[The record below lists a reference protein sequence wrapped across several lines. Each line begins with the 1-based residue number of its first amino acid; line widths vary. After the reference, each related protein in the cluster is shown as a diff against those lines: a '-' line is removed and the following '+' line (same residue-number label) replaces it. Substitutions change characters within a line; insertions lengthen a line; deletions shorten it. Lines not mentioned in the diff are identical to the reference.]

1 MPVKRAGAMAG
12 PMLAVAAAAGLV
24 LGSAPALA
32 AAAPALVTVPCRVT
46 ALTAD
51 LAAASSG
58 ETLQLAPSCRYVLT
72 AALPLIRENLTIL
85 GEGATLE
92 RSYAPGTPDF
102 TILTVWSGKVNIQ
115 RLNFRHADSGGAIDN
130 GVSVEFPSVLTVSG
144 GTFSGD
150 TAGSGGAIYN
160 STGGTLIVKGDVF
173 ADDSI
178 GIYNSFSLDPERGQ
192 VTVLKVTGS
201 SFAENGDGI
210 DNDGNA
216 TVSGSAFTGNDSGI
230 YNETGAH
237 LAVTDSDFSQ
247 NSRSG
252 LLNEGYS
259 TVTGG
264 SFIRNSTPYTG
275 GGIDNTSDGPTSLT
289 VTGTSFTGNSAG
301 EGGGGIYNYDAAQ
314 VTGATFTGNH
324 AAVGGGMENAWY
336 AVVADST
343 FRGNSAGSDGGGLYN
358 DCEATVSGSVFAQNK
373 AGSDGGGIGTTF
385 TPLAECFAATFVHL
399 TDSQVRG
406 NTAGADGG
414 GIYTVDTVATP
425 GLGSVSVSGGQIRGN
440 AAGGDGG
447 GIFNS
452 GGTNVTLS
460 GPVVAGNHPDNCVP
474 LGSVPGC
481 TG

>member
-1 MPVKRAGAMAG
+1 MAG
-12 PMLAVAAAAGLV
+12 PVLAAAAAGLV
-24 LGSAPALA
+24 LGSAPAPA
-32 AAAPALVTVPCRVT
+32 AAAPVLVTVPCRAT

-58 ETLQLAPSCRYVLT
+58 ETLRLAPSCRYVLT

-115 RLNFRHADSGGAIDN
+115 RLNFRHTDSEYGGAIDN
-130 GVSVEFPSVLTVSG
+130 GVSDEFASVLTVSG
-144 GTFSGD
+144 GTFSD
-150 TAGSGGAIYN
+150 NTAGFGGAIYN
-160 STGGTLIVKGDVF
+160 SPGGTLIVKGDVF

-178 GIYNSFSLDPERGQ
+178 GIYNNFSPDPGRGQ
-192 VTVLKVTGS
+192 ITVLKVTGS
-201 SFAENGDGI
+201 SFTGNGEGI
-210 DNDGNA
+210 YNFGNA
-216 TVSGSAFTGNDSGI
+216 SVTGSTFTDNDSGI
-230 YNETGAH
+230 FNQTSAH

-252 LLNEGYS
+252 LLNEGDS

-275 GGIDNTSDGPTSLT
+275 GGIDNTSDGPTALT
-289 VTGTSFTGNSAG
+289 VTGTSFTGNTAG
-301 EGGGGIYNYDAAQ
+301 DGGGGIYNYDSAQ
-314 VTGATFTGNH
+314 VTGATFTGND
-324 AAVGGGMENAWY
+324 AAGRRRDGKRVVRGRGWFHLPREQREVGRRRP
-336 AVVADST
+336 VQRL
-343 FRGNSAGSDGGGLYN
+343 RGDGVRQHLRGEQGGLGRRRYRYH
-358 DCEATVSGSVFAQNK
+358 VHPPGRVLRRHVRQP
-373 AGSDGGGIGTTF
+373 DGQPG
-385 TPLAECFAATFVHL
+385 PRQH
-399 TDSQVRG
+399 RP
-406 NTAGADGG
+406 ADGG

-425 GLGSVSVSGGQIRGN
+425 GLGSVSDSGGQIRGN
-440 AAGGDGG
+440 VAGGDGG

-452 GGTNVTLS
+452 GGTNVSLS
-460 GPVVAGNHPDNCVP
+460 GTVVTGNHPHNCVP

>member
-1 MPVKRAGAMAG
+1 MAG
-12 PMLAVAAAAGLV
+12 PVLAVAAAAGLA

-32 AAAPALVTVPCRVT
+32 AAGPALVAVPCRVT

-102 TILTVWSGKVNIQ
+102 TILTVWSGKVSIQ
-115 RLNFRHADSGGAIDN
+115 RLNFRHGDSESGGAIDN
-130 GVSVEFPSVLTVSG
+130 GGVTVEATSVVTVSG
-144 GTFSGD
+144 GTFSD
-150 TAGSGGAIYN
+150 NTAGYGGAIFDN
-160 STGGTLIVKGDVF
+160 TGATLIVQGAVF
-173 ADDSI
+173 ADNSS
-178 GIYNSFSLDPERGQ
+178 GIYNSFSPDPGRGQ
-192 VTVLKVTGS
+192 ITVLKVTGS
-201 SFAENGDGI
+201 SFTGNGDGI
-210 DNDGNA
+210 DNDGDA
-216 TVSGSAFTGNDSGI
+216 TVTRSAFTGNDSGI
-230 YNETGAH
+230 YNETGAQQ

-247 NSRSG
+247 NTRSG

-314 VTGATFTGNH
+314 VTRATFTGNH
-324 AAVGGGMENAWY
+324 APVGGGMENAWY
-336 AVVADST
+336 AVVADSS

-358 DCEATVSGSVFAQNK
+358 DCEATVSGSIFAQNK

-399 TDSQVRG
+399 TDSQIRG
-406 NTAGADGG
+406 NIARADGG

-440 AAGGDGG
+440 VAGGDGG

-460 GPVVAGNHPDNCVP
+460 GAVVTGNLPDNCVP

-481 TG
+481 TR